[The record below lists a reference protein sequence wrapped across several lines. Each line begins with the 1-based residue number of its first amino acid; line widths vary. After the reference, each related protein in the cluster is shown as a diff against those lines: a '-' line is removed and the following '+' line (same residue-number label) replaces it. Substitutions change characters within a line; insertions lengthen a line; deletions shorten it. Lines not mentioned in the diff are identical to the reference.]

1 VCRWDKGIAD
11 SLKKEQD
18 DAMNTGA
25 LAGGREENMPWH
37 GGSTQMEEL
46 SEHRR
51 RLRQEAK
58 MLLAGKARWQ
68 PTWKTLDEKG
78 VVSPSLGRSMS

>member
-1 VCRWDKGIAD
+1 VCRWDKDIAD
-11 SLKKEQD
+11 SIKKEQD
-18 DAMNTGA
+18 NTMSAEGHY
-25 LAGGREENMPWH
+25 EKNMPWH
-37 GGSTQMEEL
+37 GGSTQLEEL

-78 VVSPSLGRSMS
+78 VVYPSLGRSMS